1 MLKIQAHKQE
11 YLEEKHDTKLKNTKI
26 VPKTKQDNEQLHQ
39 HYETV
44 WRALEGWCAEI
55 SKVISTDVE
64 DIRRLTFK
72 YHPFKKKLQKQMF
85 EYGRFKRLKHQ
96 QGGYYTIGEIIEML
110 KDKAGSVLVLG
121 TDELEHFTV
130 GMYNRTNKAL
140 DWIEEYDRKYNG
152 GDRHGTPGRFSE
164 DIKSMKVKIK
174 WLK

>member
-1 MLKIQAHKQE
+1 MLKIQA
-11 YLEEKHDTKLKNTKI
+11 YKHDYIEKKEDTQLKNTKI

-55 SKVISTDVE
+55 SKTQYQTIP
-64 DIRRLTFK
+64 DIRRLKFRH
-72 YHPFKKKLQKQMF
+72 HPFKVKNQKKDF
-85 EYGRFKRLKHQ
+85 EFGRFKRLKHQ
-96 QGGYYTIGEIIEML
+96 KGGYYTVGEIIEML
-110 KDKAGSVLVLG
+110 KDKAGRVLNRG

-140 DWIEEYDRKYNG
+140 DWIEEYDRKHNG
-152 GDRHGTPGRFSE
+152 GDRHGTPGQFSQAIQ
-164 DIKSMKVKIK
+164 DLKVKID

>member
-11 YLEEKHDTKLKNTKI
+11 YLEEKQDTQLKNTKI
-26 VPKTKQDNEQLHQ
+26 VPNKGDNQLLHD
-39 HYETV
+39 HYGECV
-44 WRALEGWCAEI
+44 DLLELWCKEI
-55 SKVISTDVE
+55 AKVISVDVE
-64 DIRRLTFK
+64 DIRRLNFK

-110 KDKAGSVLVLG
+110 KDKAGSVLVRG

-152 GDRHGTPGRFSE
+152 GDRHGAPGRFSE